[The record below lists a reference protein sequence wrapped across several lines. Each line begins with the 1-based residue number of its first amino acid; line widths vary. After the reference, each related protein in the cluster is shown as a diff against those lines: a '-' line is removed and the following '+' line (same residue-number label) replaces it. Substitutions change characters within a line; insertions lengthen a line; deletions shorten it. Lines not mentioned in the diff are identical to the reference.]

1 MQTDVLIIGSG
12 AAGLSAAVKLAQL
25 RPALHITVLAKY
37 KLTNCNTAKA
47 QGGIAAVMNPS
58 KDSIASHVSDTLKT
72 GGPLLN
78 REVVEAMAAKSP
90 ERITELRT
98 WGARFDL
105 EKSGKL
111 ALGLE
116 GGHSAPRI
124 VHHKDQTGRELL
136 RTLIE
141 KANSYPTIQLL
152 ENQFVLDLLVADDSE
167 TRICGAEVADAI
179 TGRTYAVWA
188 KKTILASGGSGQVY
202 ASTTNPKAA
211 TGDGLA
217 LAARVG
223 VSTSNMQYVQFHPT
237 ALYQPGEN
245 STFLISEAVR
255 GFGARLVNKK
265 GERFLFNTDSRGEL
279 ATRDIVSSAI
289 FRELDA
295 SGEPCVYLDLRHLNP
310 KMFTTEFPYIGKK
323 LLKCGHDIHTDP
335 IPIRPAAHY
344 QCGGIDTDINGQTN
358 VKNLYAL
365 GECSNNGLQGENRL
379 ASNSLAE
386 ALVFAEYAAKDI
398 IAHLYDYPAS
408 APVIRKDGHIQTK
421 STRLI
426 NQLRFQLKRTMT
438 RYAVITSEVHD
449 TEAALTELG
458 LIEKRIAL
466 VKPPSLPLLEL
477 QNMSEVARLIL
488 TQKRRWQL
496 QPKTE
501 AEACCTI

>member
-25 RPALHITVLAKY
+25 RPALQITVLAKS
-37 KLTNCNTAKA
+37 KLSNCNTAKA
-47 QGGIAAVMNPS
+47 QGGIAAVMYTS
-58 KDSIASHVSDTLKT
+58 DDTVASHVSDTLKT

-78 REVVEAMAAKSP
+78 REVVEALAEKSP

-98 WGARFDL
+98 WGARFDV

-141 KANSYPTIQLL
+141 KVNSYPTVQLL
-152 ENQFVLDLLVADDSE
+152 ENQFVLNLMVAKGEE
-167 TRICGAEVADAI
+167 TSVAGAEVADAI
-179 TGRTYAVWA
+179 TGRTYTIWA

-223 VSTSNMQYVQFHPT
+223 AIISNMQYVQFHPT

-255 GFGARLVNKK
+255 GFGAHLVNKK
-265 GERFLFNTDSRGEL
+265 GERFLFATDARGEL

-289 FRELDA
+289 FRELEA
-295 SGEPCVYLDLRHLNP
+295 SGEPCVYLDLRHIDA
-310 KMFTTEFPYIGKK
+310 KKFAKDFPYIGKK
-323 LLKCGHDIHTDP
+323 LLKCGHDIHTDL

-344 QCGGIDTDINGQTN
+344 QCGGIDTDIHGQTN

-365 GECSNNGLQGENRL
+365 GECANNGLQGENRL

-386 ALVFAEYAAKDI
+386 ALVFAEYTAKDI
-398 IAHLYDYPAS
+398 IAHLNDNPAS
-408 APVIRKDGHIQTK
+408 TPVIRKDGQIQTK

-438 RYAVITSEVHD
+438 RYAVITSDIKD
-449 TEAALTELG
+449 TETAITELN

-466 VKPPSLPLLEL
+466 IKPPSLPLLEL

-488 TQKRRWQL
+488 SQKRRWQL
-496 QPKTE
+496 LSKTE